1 MQIVSKLWLCS
12 NTFLNCDCVI
22 YFQLSDKSIQ
32 SLFPS
37 SPHVFPISAHFHW
50 HLLCAPGSSRVVRQA
65 LSPALSWAQWDA
77 SLMEAW
83 RSYCNANCIFPPS
96 ASPLLLVGGWRWHHM
111 VQGLS
116 CLEIKQ
122 LHRLAQKGRVI
133 CSCKNIYK
141 CRVQFEIER
150 KQQTLSGGVYFSFL
164 NCELKSLH
172 SLCELHTSFHGVVL
186 KGPLCPHVWEA
197 TLLRAYSSWLKST
210 LSYLSRCFITVPIYF
225 WPGFH
230 ALPVFSPGN
239 NTFVFSK
246 STTQGRR
253 ARLLCLL
260 VCFSWTI
267 HHNWTKIGGFGGEW
281 FFGSDNLSNMLQLSF
296 SV

>member
-12 NTFLNCDCVI
+12 NTFLNYDCVI

-37 SPHVFPISAHFHW
+37 WPQVFPISARFHW

-77 SLMEAW
+77 SFMEAW

-133 CSCKNIYK
+133 RSCKNIYK

-150 KQQTLSGGVYFSFL
+150 KQQTFKWWCLFFFSKLWTQVSPQPVRAPHFISWGCVERTTLSPCLGSHLIKSILFMAEIHSFL
-164 NCELKSLH
+164 P
-172 SLCELHTSFHGVVL
+172 F
-186 KGPLCPHVWEA
+186 P
-197 TLLRAYSSWLKST
+197 LLRYCPNLLLAWLS
-210 LSYLSRCFITVPIYF
+210 CF
-225 WPGFH
+225 
-230 ALPVFSPGN
+230 A
-239 NTFVFSK
+239 
-246 STTQGRR
+246 
-253 ARLLCLL
+253 
-260 VCFSWTI
+260 CFFPRKQHI
-267 HHNWTKIGGFGGEW
+267 CF
-281 FFGSDNLSNMLQLSF
+281 Q
-296 SV
+296 